1 MGQSTGPQLRRRKG
15 DYGSDASFAE
25 RSFID
30 NRAGSNAVLRR
41 PAADSNASARMPARP
56 RVQALPSQWGVI
68 SMCRLRR
75 EFYRKRSLIERG
87 ITNTCASRLV
97 RANCFRAPIQLLALF
112 R

>member
-1 MGQSTGPQLRRRKG
+1 MGQSTGPQLRRREG

-56 RVQALPSQWGVI
+56 RVQALSSQWSVI
-68 SMCRLRR
+68 SNVSFAARNFIGNVVLLN
-75 EFYRKRSLIERG
+75 EVL
-87 ITNTCASRLV
+87 
-97 RANCFRAPIQLLALF
+97 PIHAQVGL
-112 R
+112 